1 MSECDF
7 SAGRADKC
15 SAARP
20 TCPVSSGILTCA
32 LRGPQATPSTHP
44 HKHILPHTHTTT
56 RQMLVLPSSAGIQFH
71 KASGLEG
78 PTHLASNARSVPHNF
93 QADMGGPSWEL
104 KLSDAGLWPLSHLC
118 ASPRPPYLPRNS
130 PHLVDGARRGSVPF
144 LKCPLVSEEH
154 FSLLPQISTVIHLLL
169 FGNSSSGLT

>member
-1 MSECDF
+1 MLSCLAHLSGFLRD
-7 SAGRADKC
+7 SGPCPQRSPGNSKYTPPQTY
-15 SAARP
+15 P
-20 TCPVSSGILTCA
+20 TT
-32 LRGPQATPSTHP
+32 
-44 HKHILPHTHTTT
+44 HTHTTT
-56 RQMLVLPSSAGIQFH
+56 CQMLVLPSSAGIQFH
-71 KASGLEG
+71 KDSGFEG
-78 PTHLASNARSVPHNF
+78 PTRLASNARSAPHNF

-130 PHLVDGARRGSVPF
+130 PHLVDGSRRGSVPF
-144 LKCPLVSEEH
+144 LKCLLVSEEH